1 MYERELDN
9 LTAFLKLAS
18 RPMLWTANVSAIVDM
33 EKNWARLEAA
43 MDLAG
48 GRANFKPMLGIY
60 MWDYLTNKTDIPH
73 ELMEHQLSVGLDL
86 LRSGRVHDLIFLGS
100 TIVDFDLRGVQR
112 SREWIAAHK
121 DEQL

>member
-1 MYERELDN
+1 
-9 LTAFLKLAS
+9 
-18 RPMLWTANVSAIVDM
+18 MLWTANVSAIVDM